1 MAKHPADIRLV
12 FKQFPL
18 DTHSEAG
25 FAAEAALAA
34 HAQGK
39 FWPMHDKLYA
49 SFRDLSPEKINELA
63 KEVGLDLVRFNMD
76 LKSGK
81 YKSAVQ
87 KEVDEGVQAGVQGTP
102 TLFVN
107 GKRYSGP
114 IDAAALE
121 EVLQAELK
129 AVSTRAAASVRA
141 TTSLAMPA
149 LSKPSPQSR

>member
-1 MAKHPADIRLV
+1 MAKYPADIRLV

-18 DTHSEAG
+18 DTHSQAG

-49 SFRDLSPEKINELA
+49 NFRDLAPEKINQWA
-63 KEVGLDLVRFNMD
+63 KESGLDLVRFTVDM
-76 LKSGK
+76 KSGK
-81 YKSAVQ
+81 YKAAVQ
-87 KEVDEGVQAGVQGTP
+87 KELDEGVEAGVQGTP

-107 GKRYSGP
+107 GKRYNGP
-114 IDAAALE
+114 VETAALE

-129 AVSTRAAASVRA
+129 KVPARAASSRVASSPS
-141 TTSLAMPA
+141 TL
-149 LSKPSPQSR
+149 SPQSR

>member
-18 DTHSEAG
+18 DTHSQAG
-25 FAAEAALAA
+25 LAAEASLAA

-49 SFRDLSPEKINELA
+49 NYRALSRENIRLWA
-63 KEVGLDLVRFNMD
+63 KELGLDMGRFEME

-81 YKSAVQ
+81 YTAAVQ
-87 KEVDEGVQAGVQGTP
+87 KEQAEGEQAGVQGTP

-107 GKRYSGP
+107 GKHYNGP
-114 IDAAALE
+114 LEIEALE
-121 EVLQAELK
+121 SVLQSELK
-129 AVSTRAAASVRA
+129 SATAVA
-141 TTSLAMPA
+141 T
-149 LSKPSPQSR
+149 PSRRSQ